1 VPCIGMD
8 TMSIAIRT
16 AGRIVTSCY
25 RTGRSHSQT
34 PAHTTT
40 TKAVATSTIM
50 ITATRTGSLIAR

>member
-16 AGRIVTSCY
+16 AGRIVTSCHGS
-25 RTGRSHSQT
+25 GRSHSQT
-34 PAHTTT
+34 VTRTTT
-40 TKAVATSTIM
+40 IMAVATSAIV

>member
-1 VPCIGMD
+1 MD